1 MSRPGLTKAPAI
13 QGAITSRDVL
23 AHPGLI
29 VREFGLA
36 ALFHCCAAMVLG
48 HRTTFLACAL
58 AAHGGWSSWFR
69 RPNATSTRRS
79 AKFSAVERETGRAR
93 RTPQE

>member
-1 MSRPGLTKAPAI
+1 MSRPGLTETPAI

-29 VREFGLA
+29 AREFGLA
-36 ALFHCCAAMVLG
+36 ALFRCYAAIVFG
-48 HRTTFLACAL
+48 HRTTFLACAI
-58 AAHGGWSSWFR
+58 AAPGGWSSWFR

-79 AKFSAVERETGRAR
+79 PR
-93 RTPQE
+93 R